1 MSVTSVVR
9 LSELEGTKRLDAEY
23 YQPEYLRIA
32 KKLKSCKPIKNF
44 VGAIIRPSSIKRE
57 YSENGYLS
65 MLTQNIKENYLDFSE
80 KFYISSQ
87 IAKQIPKNLLQEGD
101 IVTIG
106 TGNIGLS
113 ATIPKLKE
121 YIYASP
127 DIIILRDPQ
136 ISPFYIST
144 YLNSKIGKLFLNRII
159 YGISQPHI
167 TAELLGRIPVPVLSK
182 ENINKISN
190 MVENALNMLRQS
202 EYSYSQAESILLSEL
217 DLQNFKIE
225 DKLCYTVNLS
235 KVNTSHRI
243 DAEYFDPKYDEIIER
258 VKKYKNGYGKLL
270 SFVENIKPTFDPRMF
285 FQKTFSYVELADI
298 NTSIG
303 VIQSSANIISE
314 EAPSRARRIL
324 RKNDVIVSS
333 VEGSLEKVALVDE
346 EFAHSLASTGF
357 FQFTPKSILP
367 EVLLVL
373 SKSIVIQSQLKR
385 ECTGTIL
392 SAVPSESIKNLLIPI
407 LPEQIQ
413 REIAKLVRQSHD
425 ARKKAKE
432 LLEKS
437 EKIIEYAIG

>member
-57 YSENGYLS
+57 YSENGYLF

-101 IVTIG
+101 IVTVG

-127 DIIILRDPQ
+127 DIIILRDSK

-217 DLQNFKIE
+217 DLQNFKPE

-243 DAEYFDPKYDEIIER
+243 DAEYFDPKYDEVIEKVNKGAKLKALKEFIISVEEGIEVGSEKYQKEGIPFIR
-258 VKKYKNGYGKLL
+258 VSNLSISGLTDKDQKYISEKDYQFMKNKFEPKEGEILLTKDATPGVSYFVKEPIRGIISSGILRLKVKNINPEYLSLCINSIVGKL
-270 SFVENIKPTFDPRMF
+270 
-285 FQKTFSYVELADI
+285 Q
-298 NTSIG
+298 IG
-303 VIQSSANIISE
+303 KDSGGSVITHW
-314 EAPSRARRIL
+314 
-324 RKNDVIVSS
+324 K
-333 VEGSLEKVALVDE
+333 
-346 EFAHSLASTGF
+346 
-357 FQFTPKSILP
+357 
-367 EVLLVL
+367 
-373 SKSIVIQSQLKR
+373 LKQ
-385 ECTGTIL
+385 
-392 SAVPSESIKNLLIPI
+392 IKNILIPI
-407 LPEQIQ
+407 LHKEIQ
-413 REIAKLVRQSHD
+413 QEIAKLVRQSHD